1 MRMKVQG
8 LIVASVLAITA
19 CNRTG
24 TEQVEKIKSLAERD
38 SLRAAQA
45 NEKDSLITAYLD
57 DLNQI
62 QDNLDRIK
70 EREKIITMQPLGDM
84 DDKQMTI
91 TEIRELD
98 DWIVSNDKKMNDLQM
113 MLKKM
118 DTKNT
123 KLESLVAHLTR
134 ETTEKDEEISE
145 LQAKLSKANDSVRL
159 VTARFN
165 DSIGVIQNQRA
176 QISELSA
183 VYYITGTMKDL
194 KDEGIIDKK
203 GGFIGMGRVAVL
215 NSLISRNKFTKTNPL
230 SLKGFSLHGK
240 FRRMITMHPDQSYK
254 IITGSKTD
262 SLSIVM
268 PSTFWGESKYLAI
281 AIK

>member
-8 LIVASVLAITA
+8 LMVASVLAIIA

-57 DLNQI
+57 DLNEI

-70 EREKIITMQPLGDM
+70 EREKIITMQPPGDM

-98 DWIVSNDKKMNDLQM
+98 NWIVSNDKKMNDLQM

-134 ETTEKDEEISE
+134 ETAEKDEEISQ
-145 LQAKLSKANDSVRL
+145 LQAKLSKANDSVRF

-165 DSIGVIQNQRA
+165 DSMGVIQNQRA

-183 VYYITGTMKDL
+183 VYYITGTMKGL
-194 KDEGIIDKK
+194 KEEGIIDKK
-203 GGFIGMGRVAVL
+203 GGFIGIGRVAVL
-215 NSLISRNKFTKTNPL
+215 NSLISRSKFTKTNPL

-240 FRRMITMHPDQSYK
+240 FRRMITMHPYQSYK

>member
-1 MRMKVQG
+1 MKLRG
-8 LIVASVLAITA
+8 LIIITMVAMVS
-19 CNRTG
+19 CNHTG
-24 TEQVEKIKSLAERD
+24 TEQVEKIKSLAQQD
-38 SLRAAQA
+38 SMRAVQE

-57 DLNQI
+57 DLNDI

-70 EREKIITMQPLGDM
+70 EREKIITMRSPGDM
-84 DDKQMTI
+84 DDRQMTVA
-91 TEIRELD
+91 EIKELD
-98 DWIVSNDKKMNDLQM
+98 DWIVSNDKKMNDLQV

-118 DTKNT
+118 DVKNT
-123 KLESLVAHLTR
+123 KLESLVAHLTQ
-134 ETTEKDEEISE
+134 EIAEKDEEISG

-165 DSIGVIQNQRA
+165 DSMGVIRNQRA
-176 QISELSA
+176 QMSELSA

-203 GGFIGMGRVAVL
+203 GGFIGVGRVAVL
-215 NSLISRNKFTKTNPL
+215 NPSISKNKFIKTNPL

-240 FRRMITMHPDQSYK
+240 FRRIITMHPDQSYK
-254 IITGSKTD
+254 VIAGVKTD
-262 SLSIVM
+262 SVSIIM
-268 PSTFWGESKYLAI
+268 PSTFWGESKYLVI

>member
-254 IITGSKTD
+254 IIAGSKTD